1 MTTNTTT
8 GPQIAYLP
16 PATFIFCAALFILL
30 EGAGIQGLWMASLKA
45 LPIAILGVMAQRH
58 LEGLTRQLV
67 LVALAFSAL
76 GDVVLEMDFPNQFVF
91 GLGAFL
97 LAQLVYA
104 VNFLRFANFRNRR
117 SLLRVVPVILSAV
130 LLTRLILP
138 ATGELA
144 PAVLVYLLAIVTMA
158 LAAAAHRGQSGLL
171 FGGALIFMLSDTLIA
186 INKFIAPLPFADTAI
201 MLTYYGAQFT
211 ILYGIRR
218 AQA

>member
-1 MTTNTTT
+1 MTTNTAAL
-8 GPQIAYLP
+8 PQSAYLP
-16 PATFIFCAALFILL
+16 PATFILGAALFILL

-45 LPIAILGVMAQRH
+45 LPIAILGVMALRH
-58 LEGLTRQLV
+58 LEGLTRHLT

-76 GDVVLEMDFPNQFVF
+76 GDVLLEMDFPNQFVF

-104 VNFLRFANFRNRR
+104 ANFLRFANLRNRR
-117 SLLRVVPVILSAV
+117 SLLRIAPVILSAV
-130 LLTRLILP
+130 LLARLILP

-144 PAVLVYLLAIVTMA
+144 PAVLVYLLAIVAMA
-158 LAAAAHRGQSGLL
+158 LAAAAHSGQSGLL
-171 FGGALIFMLSDTLIA
+171 FSGALIFMLSDTLIA
-186 INKFIAPLPFADTAI
+186 LNKFIAPLPFADTAI

>member
-1 MTTNTTT
+1 MNTNT
-8 GPQIAYLP
+8 IASLQFRYPLP
-16 PATFIFCAALFILL
+16 AIFILCAALFMLL
-30 EGAGIQGLWMASLKA
+30 EGLGVQSLWMALLKA
-45 LPIAILGVMAQRH
+45 LPVGILGTIALSQ

-67 LVALAFSAL
+67 LVALSFSAL
-76 GDVVLEMDFPNQFVF
+76 GDVILEMDFPNQFVF

-104 VNFLRFANFRNRR
+104 ANFLRFANFRNRR
-117 SLLRVVPVILSAV
+117 SLLRIVPVILSAV
-130 LLTRLILP
+130 LLARLILP

-144 PAVLVYLLAIVTMA
+144 PAVLIYLLAIVIMA

-186 INKFIAPLPFADTAI
+186 LNKFIAPVPFADTAI